1 MTRKEANEKLGEFI
15 KTLAYEVTLEDVDK
29 IMDFIEDYEV
39 GLGMYPQMTKKG
51 EFKWEDPTEPN
62 GTK

>member
-1 MTRKEANEKLGEFI
+1 MTRKEANEKLNEFI

-39 GLGMYPQMTKKG
+39 GLGMYPPLEKKG
-51 EFKWEDPTEPN
+51 RFAWDDPNEPT

>member
-29 IMDFIEDYEV
+29 IMDFIEDYEE

-51 EFKWEDPTEPN
+51 EFKWEVDNEN
-62 GTK
+62 L